1 MPGQRIRVLLVDDN
15 EGLRL
20 ALSEFLADFPDIE
33 IAGEA
38 PNGMVAVEL
47 TRLLVPDVVVM
58 DVFMPGMNGIDAT
71 RVIDSELPQVAVVGL
86 SMTDEAE
93 IGDAMRQAG
102 AKDFVS
108 KTAPPDDVIAAIR
121 TAA

>member
-1 MPGQRIRVLLVDDN
+1 MPRRRIRVLLVDDN
-15 EGLRL
+15 EMLRR
-20 ALSEFLADFPDIE
+20 ALSEVLHDLPDIE

-38 PNGMVAVEL
+38 PDGLAAVDL

-58 DVFMPGMNGIDAT
+58 DVFMPGMSGIDAT
-71 RVIDSELPQVAVVGL
+71 RVIRSELPQVAVVGL

-102 AKDFVS
+102 ATHFVS
-108 KTAPPDDVIAAIR
+108 KIASPEALIAAIR